1 MIDMWSGGAALM
13 RSLAVVLTVTALAGS
28 RGFGAEDQPQATPA
42 TWRVGV
48 ARRDITPKGPIWMA
62 GYAMRNHPSEG
73 AVHPLWAKA
82 LAVEDAEGQRAVI
95 VTTDL
100 IGLVR
105 EVSDPVCERVEQSLG
120 LPRQRVLLNS
130 SHTHCGPVIR
140 KCAEVTYGLDAH
152 QSEIIASYTQ
162 QLEDHLVAV
171 IEEAC
176 GAMQPAT
183 LAYGEGEATFA
194 INRRKPVDDGQGI
207 GENPQRPVDHTVP
220 VLAARA
226 EDGRLLA
233 VLFGYACHNTTTPI
247 YQLNGDYA
255 GFAQLAL
262 EEQHPGTTALFMI
275 GCGADANPAPRGELA
290 LAQQHGQALGQSVD
304 SVLAQPMQPV
314 HSRLR
319 TAFARVELPLVDP
332 PSREAV
338 LELATAENVYQQRLA
353 KLLIQR
359 YDADGAL
366 PDSYPF
372 PVQVMRFGSEF
383 SLIGLAGETLVDYA
397 FRLRNELAGERLWVA
412 GYCNE
417 VFAYI
422 PSERVLQEGGYEG
435 GDAMVYYGF
444 HGPFRPGLE
453 DRIVGL
459 VKQLMDQCAAG
470 SP

>member
-48 ARRDITPKGPIWMA
+48 ARRDINPKGPIWKA
-62 GYAMRNHPSEG
+62 RYAMRNHPSEG

-304 SVLAQPMQPV
+304 SVLAQPMRPV